1 MFWVLHSFVGII
13 FFFLENFSL
22 HKEMVHKKKRLAE
35 ISTKIPLRLRLDDN
49 AQVLE
54 SRSNTIQLTDFINE
68 K

>member
-1 MFWVLHSFVGII
+1 
-13 FFFLENFSL
+13 
-22 HKEMVHKKKRLAE
+22 MVHKKKRLAE